1 MMSTPYRLVKEMDEQ
16 PKRPRREPV
25 EDPEDIAY
33 ILDTVSDK
41 VPSMI
46 KGIIGAFFSPEAA
59 KDMASS
65 VAVFRKTLIESG
77 IPEREAM
84 EMTREYMQTV
94 TNWKGMVNDI
104 KVGEHRNKD
113 E

>member
-1 MMSTPYRLVKEMDEQ
+1 MDEQ
-16 PKRPRREPV
+16 PKRHRREAV
-25 EDPEDIAY
+25 ESPEDIAY

-59 KDMASS
+59 RDMAKS
-65 VAVFRKTLIESG
+65 VAEFRKTLIEGG
-77 IPEREAM
+77 IPEEEAM
-84 EMTREYMQTV
+84 KMTREYMQTV

-104 KVGEHRNKD
+104 RVGEHRYRD